1 MKSYSHRRDSND
13 KQWQEAKKLVSERD
27 RGICRLLRILTIPEA
42 MKLKKSAG
50 SYLNIIDPAH
60 YRAVSERPDL
70 CYDYNNIVC
79 LNRYSHSNLDD
90 GKDPL
95 DGHSITSEEVEG
107 WWQRILKGDK
117 KQYEYLMTHEM
128 LKEKNDGISDN

>member
-1 MKSYSHRRDSND
+1 MRRDSND
-13 KQWQEAKKLVSERD
+13 KQWQKAKKLVIERD
-27 RGICRLLRILTIPEA
+27 GGICRLLKILTIPEA
-42 MKLKKSAG
+42 MKLKRNAG
-50 SYLNIIDPAH
+50 GMFLNRIDPAH

-70 CYDYNNIVC
+70 CYDPNNIVC

-107 WWQRILKGDK
+107 WWRRILKGNR
-117 KQYEYLMTHEM
+117 KQYEYLETHEM
-128 LKEKNDGISDN
+128 LKEKNDAVSDN